1 MRRCSLIIVPCGSLS
16 NASTHDHMRVFLYHA
31 GPFLDAYGG
40 RALLL
45 VSFAASAVSYTLTA
59 LSTNLAVLYLSRQVQ
74 RICNAACPA
83 ITQCK
88 GVYLLTVRCT
98 SGTFRCC

>member
-74 RICNAACPA
+74 STCDAMCPRV
-83 ITQCK
+83 TLNER
-88 GVYLLTVRCT
+88 VDLLTLR
-98 SGTFRCC
+98 RAP